1 MAEGSIMNRIHRYV
15 WRQISNHI
23 FMVTFAMMLILVLF
37 TLLQE
42 LGFGLA
48 GDYQMLEA
56 FVFVLMS
63 LPSQLYE
70 LFPLLVL
77 IGCMTGLGA
86 MANSSELTVMRS
98 TGLSKLQIS
107 WMVMK
112 PVIFLTLLALLLG
125 ETVIPEAEQNA
136 QGYRAVKSK
145 NAETT
150 RYGVWH
156 RDGDDFVFLSAI
168 SANGSISGVTRYRF
182 DEELNMD
189 ISIAQEGVYIDDQ
202 WQLFGVS
209 DISVAETMLEKQS
222 IDRASWQTDVTPE
235 LLNTLQV
242 QPDRLALPS
251 LVFYIDYLFQQGI
264 DTSRYEL
271 VFWRKILKPAVTI
284 ALVLVAISFIFGPL
298 RSVATGTRVFA
309 GVLVGLVLMMIQIL
323 IGPASLLYGFSP
335 FLAAFMPI
343 ALCAALGL
351 WLLRKSQ

>member
-1 MAEGSIMNRIHRYV
+1 MKRINRYV

-23 FMVTFAMMLILVLF
+23 FMVTFAMTLIMVLF

-48 GDYQMLEA
+48 GDYQMYEA

-86 MANSSELTVMRS
+86 LANNSELTVMRS
-98 TGLSKLQIS
+98 SGLSKFQIS

-112 PVIFLTLLALLLG
+112 PVIFLTIMALLLG

-136 QGYRAVKSK
+136 QAYRSVKSQ

-156 RDGDDFVFLSAI
+156 RDGDEFIFLSAI
-168 SANGSISGVTRYRF
+168 SADGAVSGLTRYHF
-182 DEELNMD
+182 DDDLKQIE
-189 ISIAQEGVYIDDQ
+189 ISTAKQAVYVDDQ
-202 WQLFGVS
+202 WHLF
-209 DISVAETMLEKQS
+209 SVIDTDVEESRLASEV
-222 IDRASWQTDVTPE
+222 IDRADWDTEVTLE

-251 LVFYIDYLFQQGI
+251 LVFYIDYLVQQGI

-335 FLAAFMPI
+335 FLAASMPI
-343 ALCAALGL
+343 LVCALLGF
-351 WLLRKSQ
+351 WLLRKAS